1 MEITAPDSVPNSD
14 LNLKIEGMTCAS
26 CVARIE
32 RAIRAV
38 PGAAAV
44 SVNLATERAAI
55 GFSGPAKLDGVIEAI
70 RAAGYE
76 PARET
81 INFAIS
87 GMTCAFCVNRV
98 EKALLK
104 VPGVVAANVDLANE
118 MAQVSFL
125 SGAASAEMIERAVRQ
140 AGYGAQRRDIAPRE
154 AGAAPGSRSLL
165 VSAALTLPVVIMAMG
180 PEFSPAF
187 DTYVRERI
195 GLGTWRVI
203 EGVLTSFVLFGPG
216 LEFFVKGIPALLR
229 GAPEMNSLVALGTF
243 AAWAYSVLATF
254 APGLFPAGTAHVYF
268 EAAAVIVTLVLLGRR
283 LEARAKGQAG
293 AAIESLLHLAPETA
307 HVLRGGAPA
316 DVRLDCIVPGDIL
329 LVRPGDRIPLDGVV
343 IEGESLVDESML
355 TGESQPVRKGEGASV
370 VGGTMNMS
378 GSLTVTVTKTGA
390 DTVLARIVRMVEQAQ
405 GAKLPIQA
413 LADRVTAWFVPAV
426 MAAAGLTFALWLVL
440 GPQPALSFA
449 LVNMVAVLIIACPCA
464 MGLATPTSIMVAT
477 GRGAELGILFRQAT
491 ALQNLRDVSIVAFD
505 KTGTLTKGR
514 PELTDVFVAPGFKQD
529 EIVALAAAVEAH
541 SEHVIGKALVSAAR
555 DRGLALQRATDFE
568 ATPGFGVAARVG
580 GRSIA
585 IGADRFMARLGCDV
599 GSFVDVA
606 ARLSGE
612 GKSPVFVAIDGRLA
626 AALAIADPLK
636 PSARAAIAALKRL
649 GLDLVMISG
658 DRKATAEAIGRKI
671 GITKIEAEV
680 LPDGK
685 VAAVKHLRA
694 GGRKVAFVGDGIND
708 APALAAADVGIA
720 IGTGTDIAI
729 ESADVVLIGANLDCV
744 VTAIALSRATLR
756 NIAQNLFWALAYN
769 VVLIPAA
776 AGALYK
782 VGGLL
787 LSPMLAAAAMAFSS
801 LFVVGNALRLKRF
814 RTVVLAQATV
824 ADDNSR

>member
-1 MEITAPDSVPNSD
+1 
-14 LNLKIEGMTCAS
+14 
-26 CVARIE
+26 
-32 RAIRAV
+32 
-38 PGAAAV
+38 
-44 SVNLATERAAI
+44 
-55 GFSGPAKLDGVIEAI
+55 
-70 RAAGYE
+70 
-76 PARET
+76 
-81 INFAIS
+81 
-87 GMTCAFCVNRV
+87 
-98 EKALLK
+98 
-104 VPGVVAANVDLANE
+104 
-118 MAQVSFL
+118 
-125 SGAASAEMIERAVRQ
+125 
-140 AGYGAQRRDIAPRE
+140 
-154 AGAAPGSRSLL
+154 
-165 VSAALTLPVVIMAMG
+165 
-180 PEFSPAF
+180 
-187 DTYVRERI
+187 
-195 GLGTWRVI
+195 
-203 EGVLTSFVLFGPG
+203 
-216 LEFFVKGIPALLR
+216 
-229 GAPEMNSLVALGTF
+229 
-243 AAWAYSVLATF
+243 
-254 APGLFPAGTAHVYF
+254 
-268 EAAAVIVTLVLLGRR
+268 
-283 LEARAKGQAG
+283 
-293 AAIESLLHLAPETA
+293 
-307 HVLRGGAPA
+307 
-316 DVRLDCIVPGDIL
+316 
-329 LVRPGDRIPLDGVV
+329 
-343 IEGESLVDESML
+343 
-355 TGESQPVRKGEGASV
+355 
-370 VGGTMNMS
+370 
-378 GSLTVTVTKTGA
+378 
-390 DTVLARIVRMVEQAQ
+390 
-405 GAKLPIQA
+405 
-413 LADRVTAWFVPAV
+413 
-426 MAAAGLTFALWLVL
+426 
-440 GPQPALSFA
+440 
-449 LVNMVAVLIIACPCA
+449 

-491 ALQNLRDVSIVAFD
+491 ALQNLRDVSIVAFA

-612 GKSPVFVAIDGRLA
+612 GKSPVFVAIDGRL
-626 AALAIADPLK
+626 
-636 PSARAAIAALKRL
+636 AALKRL

-824 ADDNSR
+824 ADDNLR